1 MKKSLILIIG
11 LGALGLFAWF
21 LLKQRSSSDFK
32 KISENIIIV
41 GTNAEFAPFTFVKND
56 QVVGFDIDLI
66 KEVAKRLG
74 KEIEIKD
81 MPFDILIP
89 EIQRGSIQVIA
100 AGLTPTPKKEKEVRF
115 STCYF
120 SSDPL
125 TIISLATNPL
135 KSIAELT
142 GKDVIV
148 NDGYTADFYMSEI
161 KGPNL
166 KRLPTAAAAFQALQ
180 SGRAD
185 AFVTAKSTASPYFK
199 QYGNKQFVITPI
211 KNTEE
216 CYAIAVAPSYAD
228 LVPQINDILNAMMK
242 DGTIDQLKKR
252 WEL

>member
-11 LGALGLFAWF
+11 LCALGLFAWF
-21 LLKQRSSSDFK
+21 TLKKRNSSPSK
-32 KISENIIIV
+32 VSKNILIV

-56 QVVGFDIDLI
+56 VVMGFDIDVI

-89 EIQRGSIQVIA
+89 EIQRGSIHVIA

-120 SSDPL
+120 SCDPL
-125 TIISLATNPL
+125 TIISLVRNPL
-135 KSIAELT
+135 KTIEELT

-166 KRLPTAAAAFQALQ
+166 KRLPTPAAAFQALQ

-185 AFVTAKSTASPYFK
+185 AYVTAKSTAAPYFR
-199 QYGNKQFVITPI
+199 QYGSKELVITPI
-211 KNTEE
+211 EDTEE
-216 CYAIAVAPSYAD
+216 CYAIAVAPLYAD
-228 LVPQINDILNAMMK
+228 LVPQINNILDAMMK
-242 DGTIDQLKKR
+242 DGTINQLKKR

>member
-1 MKKSLILIIG
+1 MKKSLIFIVG
-11 LGALGLFAWF
+11 LAALGLFAWF
-21 LLKQRSSSDFK
+21 MLKQRTPLK
-32 KISENIIIV
+32 KISENILIV

-56 QVVGFDIDLI
+56 IVVGFDIDVI
-66 KEVAKRLG
+66 KEVAKRLK

-89 EIQRGSIQVIA
+89 EIQRGSIHVIA

-120 SSDPL
+120 SEPL
-125 TIISLATNPL
+125 TIISLAINPL
-135 KSIAELT
+135 KTIEELT
-142 GKDVIV
+142 GKDIIV

-166 KRLPTAAAAFQALQ
+166 KRLPTPAAAFQALQ

-185 AFVTAKSTASPYFK
+185 AFVTAKSTAAPYFK
-199 QYGNKQFVITPI
+199 QYGNKQFVMTPI
-211 KNTEE
+211 KKEE
-216 CYAIAVAPSYAD
+216 CYAIAIAPLYAD
-228 LVPQINDILNAMMK
+228 LVPQINNILDAMMK
-242 DGTIDQLKKR
+242 DGTINQLKKR